1 MSMTTAAPS
10 RARADHRAS
19 IEHFVETANAVP
31 NDAWEQPL
39 APGKWSP
46 AQVAEHLRLTYETV
60 LRERSGGTG
69 LRVRSKWW
77 LRPILRF
84 RVLPM
89 ILQRGVVP
97 RGAKAPREIRPSE
110 GPFERAPLLA
120 AIEELAERAEDS
132 LAGARDSDAGFTH
145 HVFGALPASQAL
157 RFATVHNNH
166 HARQLEVAAGHR

>member
-1 MSMTTAAPS
+1 MNGSLASTDS
-10 RARADHRAS
+10 ARAEHRAS
-19 IEHFVETANAVP
+19 IETFVDAASAVP
-31 NDAWEQPL
+31 DDAWERPL

-77 LRPILRF
+77 LRPLLRF
-84 RVLPM
+84 RILPM
-89 ILQRGVVP
+89 ILREGVVP
-97 RGAKAPREIRPSE
+97 RGAKAPREIRPGD

-120 AIEELAERAEDS
+120 SIRELGERAEAS
-132 LAGARDSDAGFTH
+132 LAGVRDSDAGFTH
-145 HVFGALPASQAL
+145 HVFGALPASKAL

-166 HARQLEVAAGHR
+166 HARQVEAAADRR